1 MPSHIDSGLWGGRE
15 LGQSAPPTSEHQSG
29 GLSETTPP
37 LSLSPPP
44 THSLFEDYPVEHSG
58 QDEAEHDATA
68 GADQGHQ
75 SGEVGNADH
84 DEARDEDQRHP
95 QHPLQGDQSHDMT
108 SGHTASQCYATD
120 PLPKSVLLECRV
132 EYIYPVS
139 YPKEV
144 ASA

>member
-1 MPSHIDSGLWGGRE
+1 MNISQEGCLRPHPPSPYLH
-15 LGQSAPPTSEHQSG
+15 H
-29 GLSETTPP
+29 
-37 LSLSPPP
+37 PP

-84 DEARDEDQRHP
+84 DEARDEDQHHP

-108 SGHTASQCYATD
+108 PRHMT
-120 PLPKSVLLECRV
+120 
-132 EYIYPVS
+132 
-139 YPKEV
+139 
-144 ASA
+144 